1 MNMSKKGTQ
10 ANEVKL
16 NTGSKVTALNPNA
29 AEFIPFALR
38 ASPVGSSSVPDLA
51 ERYSASGT
59 LGKAVLDRTESS
71 VSNNSDDEAR
81 QFWRHQLPDDITPDF
96 KSMGED
102 ENLSLGNISLA
113 GLSLH
118 DDSEASLF
126 AATTGNEYL
135 LNNQQDS
142 NLNHFNGSQ
151 FSDKFRFSTASYGE
165 DPSSASLFQISNKS
179 WQKPVLNSNLPVG
192 NERHLPY
199 HGNSG
204 RGLAM
209 DVLSEQTTMDE
220 SDTLNPVDFLALQ
233 FPGFAAESLAEVYF
247 ANGGDLNLTV
257 EMLTQLE
264 VS

>member
-1 MNMSKKGTQ
+1 MNVSKKGTQ
-10 ANEVKL
+10 TNEAKQ
-16 NTGSKVTALNPNA
+16 NTVSKVALNPNA

-38 ASPVGSSSVPDLA
+38 ASPVGSSSAPDLTA
-51 ERYSASGT
+51 RFATSGT

-102 ENLSLGNISLA
+102 ESLSLGNISLA

-126 AATTGNEYL
+126 AAATGGEYL
-135 LNNQQDS
+135 LNDQQDS
-142 NLNHFNGSQ
+142 NLNHFNGNQ
-151 FSDKFRFSTASYGE
+151 FADKFRFSAAYGE
-165 DPSSASLFQISNKS
+165 DPSSASLFQISNKP
-179 WQKPVLNSNLPVG
+179 WQKPVLNSNQPVS

-209 DVLSEQTTMDE
+209 DVLSDQTSMDE
-220 SDTLNPVDFLALQ
+220 SDMLNPVEFLALQ